1 MSSNIIE
8 QLRDDS
14 KYYGDFGKQ
23 YLSNSDIY
31 NLLKNP
37 RQFRKNDKG
46 LPLIMGGYLRSF
58 LTTK

>member
-37 RQFRKNDKG
+37 RQFRKNKKN
-46 LPLIMGGYLRSF
+46 ICE
-58 LTTK
+58 